1 MIGLADFI
9 EDNREAVENDLLRVG
24 YTLNDVGVSLSWD
37 ALKSFLTYSRPDSAL
52 YRKINPE
59 MSEWASQIKTNYILA
74 DIYDQLSATNMMLRA
89 LVTHKR
95 SRPPEPYKRPG
106 MKDKRVQR
114 MGSKPLESVTEM
126 REWIRRRQV
135 IEDGGSN

>member
-1 MIGLADFI
+1 MIGLAEFI
-9 EDNREAVENDLLRVG
+9 DDNREAVENDLLRVG

-74 DIYDQLSATNMMLRA
+74 DIFDQLSATNMMLRA

-95 SRPPEPYKRPG
+95 SRPPEPYQRPG
-106 MKDKRVQR
+106 SKSKRTQR

-135 IEDGGSN
+135 IEDGD